1 MAPLGGLPA
10 AGGDGPISLLLL
22 LLSIA
27 VVTVSFD
34 RFRYW
39 LQWWRQRRLRQNRW
53 EQAVTDGPD
62 AIETQLLE
70 WNSQMAFGEPLLQA
84 AGVLGPLLGLIGTVI
99 GLMRVL
105 ASLGPQL
112 VLPAGANLNNYG
124 QVLLST
130 ALGLI
135 ISLIATSSLSTG
147 GIGSDSQYNFG
158 VDFTSIP
165 GPSAMA
171 MIALSA
177 FLRRRRS

>member
-1 MAPLGGLPA
+1 MGGLQA
-10 AGGDGPISLLLL
+10 VGGEGPISLLLL

-34 RFRYW
+34 RARYW
-39 LQWWRQRRLRQNRW
+39 LQRWRQRRLRQNRW
-53 EQAVTDGPD
+53 EQTAAAGPD
-62 AIETQLLE
+62 AIESQLLE

-84 AGVLGPLLGLIGTVI
+84 AGVIGPLLGLIGTVI

-112 VLPAGANLNNYG
+112 VLPADANLTNYG

-135 ISLIATSSLSTG
+135 ISLIATSSLFANQ
-147 GIGSDSQYNFG
+147 GIRHWQME
-158 VDFTSIP
+158 V
-165 GPSAMA
+165 
-171 MIALSA
+171 
-177 FLRRRRS
+177 LRRRLRPRAQPTQP

>member
-1 MAPLGGLPA
+1 MAVPISAAPNAATASLGGSPA
-10 AGGDGPISLLLL
+10 TGGDGPISLLLL

-34 RFRYW
+34 RARYW
-39 LQWWRQRRLRQNRW
+39 LQWWRQRRQRQNHW
-53 EQAVTDGPD
+53 EQTATRGPD
-62 AIETQLLE
+62 AIENQLLE

-84 AGVLGPLLGLIGTVI
+84 AGVIGPLLGLIGTVF

-112 VLPAGANLNNYG
+112 VLPAGANLNNYS

-135 ISLIATSSLSTG
+135 ISLIATSSLFANQ
-147 GIGSDSQYNFG
+147 GIRQWQ
-158 VDFTSIP
+158 VD
-165 GPSAMA
+165 G
-171 MIALSA
+171 
-177 FLRRRRS
+177 LRRRLRLRAQTTKP

>member
-1 MAPLGGLPA
+1 VGGVA
-10 AGGDGPISLLLL
+10 AVGGEGPISLLLL

-27 VVTVSFD
+27 VVTISFD
-34 RFRYW
+34 RARYW
-39 LQWWRQRRLRQNRW
+39 VQWWRQRRQRQNRW
-53 EQAVTDGPD
+53 EQTVSAGRD

-84 AGVLGPLLGLIGTVI
+84 AGVLGPLLGLIGTVV

-135 ISLIATSSLSTG
+135 ISLIATSSLFANQ
-147 GIGSDSQYNFG
+147 GIRHWQLEGLGRRQR
-158 VDFTSIP
+158 
-165 GPSAMA
+165 
-171 MIALSA
+171 
-177 FLRRRRS
+177 LRAQPTQP

>member
-1 MAPLGGLPA
+1 MGGLQA
-10 AGGDGPISLLLL
+10 VGGEGPISLLLL

-34 RFRYW
+34 RARYW

-53 EQAVTDGPD
+53 EQTAAAGAD
-62 AIETQLLE
+62 AIESQLLE

-84 AGVLGPLLGLIGTVI
+84 AGVIGPLLGLIGTVI

-112 VLPAGANLNNYG
+112 VLPAGANLTNYG

-130 ALGLI
+130 ALGLT
-135 ISLIATSSLSTG
+135 ISLIATSSLFANQ
-147 GIGSDSQYNFG
+147 GIRHWQGE
-158 VDFTSIP
+158 V
-165 GPSAMA
+165 
-171 MIALSA
+171 
-177 FLRRRRS
+177 LRRRLRLRAQPTQP

>member
-1 MAPLGGLPA
+1 
-10 AGGDGPISLLLL
+10 LLL

-27 VVTVSFD
+27 VVTIGFD
-34 RFRYW
+34 RARYW
-39 LQWWRQRRLRQNRW
+39 VQWWRQRRQRQNRW
-53 EQAVTDGPD
+53 EQTVSAGPD
-62 AIETQLLE
+62 AIATQLLE

-84 AGVLGPLLGLIGTVI
+84 AGVLGPLLGLIGTVV

-135 ISLIATSSLSTG
+135 ISLIATSSLFANQ
-147 GIGSDSQYNFG
+147 GIRHWQLEG
-158 VDFTSIP
+158 
-165 GPSAMA
+165 
-171 MIALSA
+171 
-177 FLRRRRS
+177 LRRRQRLRAQPIQP

>member
-1 MAPLGGLPA
+1 M
-10 AGGDGPISLLLL
+10 LL

-27 VVTVSFD
+27 VVTVTFD
-34 RFRYW
+34 RARYW

-53 EQAVTDGPD
+53 ERVVAGGPD

-135 ISLIATSSLSTG
+135 ISLIATSSLFANQ
-147 GIGSDSQYNFG
+147 GIRQWQIEG
-158 VDFTSIP
+158 
-165 GPSAMA
+165 
-171 MIALSA
+171 
-177 FLRRRRS
+177 LRLRLRLRAQAAKP

>member
-10 AGGDGPISLLLL
+10 AGGDGPISFLLL

-135 ISLIATSSLSTG
+135 ISLIATSSLFANQ
-147 GIGSDSQYNFG
+147 GIRQWQLDR
-158 VDFTSIP
+158 
-165 GPSAMA
+165 
-171 MIALSA
+171 
-177 FLRRRRS
+177 LRRRLRLQAQPTKP

>member
-1 MAPLGGLPA
+1 MVGLQAVGGE
-10 AGGDGPISLLLL
+10 GPISLLLL

-34 RFRYW
+34 RARYW
-39 LQWWRQRRLRQNRW
+39 LQRWRQRRLRQNRW
-53 EQAVTDGPD
+53 EQTAAAGPD
-62 AIETQLLE
+62 AIESQLLE

-84 AGVLGPLLGLIGTVI
+84 AGVIGPLLGLIGTVI

-112 VLPAGANLNNYG
+112 VLPADANLTNYG

-135 ISLIATSSLSTG
+135 ISLIATSSLFANQ
-147 GIGSDSQYNFG
+147 GIRHWQME
-158 VDFTSIP
+158 V
-165 GPSAMA
+165 
-171 MIALSA
+171 
-177 FLRRRRS
+177 LRRRLRPRAQPTQP

>member
-1 MAPLGGLPA
+1 MGGLPT
-10 AGGDGPISLLLL
+10 AGGAGPTSLLLL

-27 VVTVSFD
+27 VVTVTFD
-34 RFRYW
+34 RARYW

-53 EQAVTDGPD
+53 EQVVAGGAD

-84 AGVLGPLLGLIGTVI
+84 AGVLGPLLGLIGTVM

-135 ISLIATSSLSTG
+135 VSLIATSSLFANQ
-147 GIGSDSQYNFG
+147 GIRHWQ
-158 VDFTSIP
+158 VD
-165 GPSAMA
+165 G
-171 MIALSA
+171 
-177 FLRRRRS
+177 LRRRLRLRAQPTKA

>member
-1 MAPLGGLPA
+1 MRGGSA
-10 AGGDGPISLLLL
+10 VGGEGPISLLLL

-34 RFRYW
+34 RVRYW

-53 EQAVTDGPD
+53 EQAVSAGPD
-62 AIETQLLE
+62 GIETQLLE

-112 VLPAGANLNNYG
+112 VLPADANLTNYG

-135 ISLIATSSLSTG
+135 ISLIATSSLFANQ
-147 GIGSDSQYNFG
+147 GIRHWQGE
-158 VDFTSIP
+158 V
-165 GPSAMA
+165 
-171 MIALSA
+171 
-177 FLRRRRS
+177 LRRRLRQRAQPTQP

>member
-1 MAPLGGLPA
+1 MGGLQA
-10 AGGDGPISLLLL
+10 VGGEGPISLLLL

-34 RFRYW
+34 RARYW

-53 EQAVTDGPD
+53 EQTAAAGPD
-62 AIETQLLE
+62 AIESQLLE

-84 AGVLGPLLGLIGTVI
+84 AGVIGPLLGLIGTVI

-112 VLPAGANLNNYG
+112 VLPAGANLTNYG

-130 ALGLI
+130 ALGLT
-135 ISLIATSSLSTG
+135 ISLIATSSLFANQ
-147 GIGSDSQYNFG
+147 GIRHWQGE
-158 VDFTSIP
+158 V
-165 GPSAMA
+165 
-171 MIALSA
+171 
-177 FLRRRRS
+177 LRRRLRLRAQPTQP

>member
-53 EQAVTDGPD
+53 EQALTDGPD

-84 AGVLGPLLGLIGTVI
+84 AGVLGPLLGLVGTVI

-112 VLPAGANLNNYG
+112 VLPAGANLNN
-124 QVLLST
+124 
-130 ALGLI
+130 
-135 ISLIATSSLSTG
+135 
-147 GIGSDSQYNFG
+147 
-158 VDFTSIP
+158 
-165 GPSAMA
+165 
-171 MIALSA
+171 
-177 FLRRRRS
+177 

>member
-1 MAPLGGLPA
+1 MGGLQA
-10 AGGDGPISLLLL
+10 VGGEGPISLLLL

-34 RFRYW
+34 RARYW

-53 EQAVTDGPD
+53 EQTAAAGPD
-62 AIETQLLE
+62 AIESQLLE

-84 AGVLGPLLGLIGTVI
+84 AGVIGPLLGLIGTVI

-112 VLPAGANLNNYG
+112 VLPADANLTNYG

-135 ISLIATSSLSTG
+135 ISLIATSSLFANQ
-147 GIGSDSQYNFG
+147 GIRHWQGE
-158 VDFTSIP
+158 V
-165 GPSAMA
+165 
-171 MIALSA
+171 
-177 FLRRRRS
+177 LRRRLRQRAQPTQP

>member
-1 MAPLGGLPA
+1 MGALSAVGGE
-10 AGGDGPISLLLL
+10 GPISLLLL

-27 VVTVSFD
+27 VVTIGFD
-34 RFRYW
+34 RVRYW
-39 LQWWRQRRLRQNRW
+39 VQWWRQRRHRQNRW
-53 EQAVTDGPD
+53 EQTVSAGP
-62 AIETQLLE
+62 AATETQLLE

-84 AGVLGPLLGLIGTVI
+84 AGVLGPLLGLIGTVV

-135 ISLIATSSLSTG
+135 ISLIATSSLFANQ
-147 GIGSDSQYNFG
+147 GIRHWQLEG
-158 VDFTSIP
+158 
-165 GPSAMA
+165 
-171 MIALSA
+171 
-177 FLRRRRS
+177 LRRRQRLRAQPTQP

>member
-1 MAPLGGLPA
+1 MAPLGDLPA
-10 AGGDGPISLLLL
+10 AGGEGPISLLLL

-27 VVTVSFD
+27 VVTVTFD
-34 RFRYW
+34 RARYW
-39 LQWWRQRRLRQNRW
+39 LQWWRQRRHHQNRW
-53 EQAVTDGPD
+53 EQAVSAGPD

-70 WNSQMAFGEPLLQA
+70 WNSQMAFGEPLLHA
-84 AGVLGPLLGLIGTVI
+84 AGVIGPLLGLIGTVI

-135 ISLIATSSLSTG
+135 ISLIATSSLFANQ
-147 GIGSDSQYNFG
+147 GIRHWQVEG
-158 VDFTSIP
+158 
-165 GPSAMA
+165 
-171 MIALSA
+171 
-177 FLRRRRS
+177 LRRRLRLRAQTTKP